1 VHPQPVGQ
9 GHEVVPGAAQRG
21 AGSVV
26 DQPPATDLMTGYVQT
41 RALMTMHATSFL
53 WQIG

>member
-1 VHPQPVGQ
+1 MMPVPRKTPQRTRRP
-9 GHEVVPGAAQRG
+9 PA
-21 AGSVV
+21 